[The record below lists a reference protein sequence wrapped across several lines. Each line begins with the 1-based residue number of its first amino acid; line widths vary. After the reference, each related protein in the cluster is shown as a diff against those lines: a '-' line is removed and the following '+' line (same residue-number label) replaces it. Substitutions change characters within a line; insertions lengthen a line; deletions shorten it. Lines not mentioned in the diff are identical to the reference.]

1 MGIENHIM
9 GLFTDD
15 RQAAE
20 AIQALRAS
28 QFTLRRVH
36 GPIPSHRIID
46 ALKQKKSRVGLF
58 TLAGG
63 ILGFL
68 SGYALAI
75 STAVQWSL
83 PVSGKPVVA
92 PIPFLIVGFEFTIL
106 FAVFGNVIGMLT
118 QARLPKIKLP
128 AAYDPRCTGD
138 RFGVLA
144 SCRVEEKDRLIDF
157 FRQRGGE
164 AKVFEGPV

>member
-92 PIPFLIVGFEFTIL
+92 PIPFLIVG
-106 FAVFGNVIGMLT
+106 
-118 QARLPKIKLP
+118 
-128 AAYDPRCTGD
+128 
-138 RFGVLA
+138 
-144 SCRVEEKDRLIDF
+144 
-157 FRQRGGE
+157 
-164 AKVFEGPV
+164 